1 MWPTH
6 QRRADSAP
14 GRGSPMSAYDPR
26 MMLDLAEQHGRDL
39 RRAASHER
47 QAHQLLS
54 GRPQPLLTRLLDLI
68 GL

>member
-1 MWPTH
+1 
-6 QRRADSAP
+6 
-14 GRGSPMSAYDPR
+14 MSAYDPR

-47 QAHQLLS
+47 QAHQLLT